1 MNDREDVNFAGT
13 QAGVGAATGQYMQS
27 GDETVVR
34 IGSLDTL
41 IKAVHRFARHFMAGL
56 DLASVPE
63 RFT

>member
-13 QAGVGAATGQYMQS
+13 PAGVGAATGHYMQS

-41 IKAVHRFARHFMAGL
+41 IKAVHRFARQFTAGL